1 MLSILFVTDKNL
13 LKLIQLHQ
21 EAANCNV
28 CFQKYKTLSHKVV
41 VKGAQPRSI
50 GKNYFSQKIKVC
62 LVLINPG
69 SADTLSDDGW
79 DEYLVPLKEAK
90 TTEEKNLD
98 WRNIQDFIKR
108 EEPYWGKIKGN
119 WGKLYYE
126 SLGLDKDNIAMV
138 NIMMCGEDKDN
149 YTSQPTLDECFF
161 KQRRSLKIIKSLK
174 PDKIILSGI
183 KPIQFFCK
191 KPLPKSL
198 TSLREKRNNFWNK
211 VLSSKGEEAL
221 KKIEFQKINK
231 SKIKEEIRT
240 ELPDSDFYW
249 IGHYA
254 ARNVMFEEAVE
265 DAETFAFTSL

>member
-1 MLSILFVTDKNL
+1 MTDKNL
-13 LKLIQLHQ
+13 LNLIELHQ

-69 SADTLSDDGW
+69 SADTGSDDGW
-79 DEYLVPLKEAK
+79 DDYLVPLKEAK
-90 TTEEKNLD
+90 TIEEKNLA

-108 EEPYWGKIKGN
+108 EEPYWGKIRGN

-126 SLGLDKDNIAMV
+126 SLGLGKDNIAMV
-138 NIMMCGEDKDN
+138 NIMMCGEDNND

-174 PDKIILSGI
+174 PDKIILSGRD
-183 KPIQFFCK
+183 PIRFFCK
-191 KPLPKSL
+191 KSPPKSL
-198 TSLREKRNNFWNK
+198 TSLREKRNNFLNR
-211 VLSSKGEEAL
+211 VLSSKGEEEL

-240 ELPDSDFYW
+240 ELPESDFYW
-249 IGHYA
+249 IGHFA
-254 ARNVMFEEAVE
+254 ARNVTERKDFDEAIK